1 MSPDTQLQD
10 LRGAEREDKAQVESS
25 TLRTMGWMPHSSSPW
40 AALQETSRLSLT
52 LGLRAFLP
60 EPP

>member
-10 LRGAEREDKAQVESS
+10 LRGAEREDEAQVESS
-25 TLRTMGWMPHSSSPW
+25 TLRTMGWMPRSFSPW

-60 EPP
+60 GSP